1 MIFGK
6 KKNKAPAKEEEIV
19 VTQNPVSTLRA
30 GTNRLW
36 SALNAMDE
44 AEMQYESAVLAA
56 HDNELEKYDKAINT
70 ARREMKCA
78 KFCVQEVFG
87 SLLAEV
93 ERGH

>member
-6 KKNKAPAKEEEIV
+6 KKNRAPVKEEEVV
-19 VTQNPVSTLRA
+19 VTQNPAKALGASA
-30 GTNRLW
+30 NRLW

-44 AEMQYESAVLAA
+44 AEMEYESAIRYA
-56 HDNELEKYDKAINT
+56 HDNELEKYDKAVT
-70 ARREMKCA
+70 MARGEMKHA